1 MRRLIA
7 SLAIAASFGLAACT
21 TATTG
26 DDAAPATASAAPAE
40 PAAPAAAP
48 LRQLVQQVDIPHQQF
63 TLDNGLRVVVHED
76 HKAPV
81 VAVSI
86 WYHVGS
92 KDEPA
97 GKTGFAHLFEHL
109 MFNGSENAP
118 GDFFAPLQQVGATD
132 FNGTTWFD
140 RTNYFE
146 TVPTPA
152 LELALFLESDRMG
165 HLLGAVT
172 QQNLTNQIGVVQ
184 NEKRQGDNEPYGLVE
199 YKQLE
204 GLFPDGHPY
213 HHSTIGSMADL
224 SAASLED
231 VKNWFRQRYGPNNA
245 VLVLAGDVD
254 VPTARR
260 LVQKY
265 FGDIPRGPEVKPAEA
280 DIPTLPAPRSEVMHD
295 RVATTR
301 LYRWWV
307 VPGLT
312 GDDTV
317 PLDIAANVL
326 GGLSSS
332 RLDNALVRQ
341 DKTAVNVTAGV
352 QPFERVSLFEVT
364 ADVKPGVDP
373 AVVAGRLDE
382 IIGDLVRNGPTADE
396 VQRVA
401 TREVASRINGLES
414 VGGFSG
420 KAVALAEGALYA
432 RDPDFYKRQLE
443 AYASATPERV
453 RQATQ
458 KWLSRPVYALTVAP
472 GDREAYEEVKGTG
485 GAASVT
491 TNAPAYYRR
500 PTAAEKPLAPK
511 PALLAADDQAGGGSS
526 ARGGVD
532 RSKFPEVGDV
542 ANIDFPDIQRARLS
556 NGVELVYAQ
565 RTAAPVTRVA
575 VSFDAGWSADPK
587 NALGT
592 EALVLALL
600 DEGTRTRNS
609 IQIAEEQERL
619 GATIGAGASMD
630 RTTVGLFSLSPNL
643 APSLDLLADI
653 VRNPAFDP
661 AEVERL
667 RAQQL
672 ALISQELTQ
681 PQGLAQRTLPVALYG
696 PNHPYGIPFTGT
708 GDPKAVAA
716 LSRQDLIAFH
726 QAWLRPDNAR
736 IFVVSDLPL
745 AEVQAQL
752 DRAFGDWTAPAGPKG
767 TKNLAAAAA
776 PPKPRILLVDRPQ
789 SPQSVIM
796 GGLLLP
802 YTGPEAIEPLIV
814 SNDVLGGTFLSRL
827 NMDLRETKGWSYG
840 VNGRINRLLGTVPY
854 IVSAPVQA
862 NQTGPSLAALQAD
875 MREFLTTKGIGS
887 EELERTIN
895 NRVRNLAGNFET
907 SEDVMAGLQTIDLL
921 RLPENYYETLAD
933 RYRAMTASQL
943 DQAARK
949 VIDPTK
955 FVWVVVGDAAKVRP
969 QLEKLKM
976 PIEVVTP
983 AGAPPAGTGGT
994 APQQ

>member
-1 MRRLIA
+1 MR
-7 SLAIAASFGLAACT
+7 SLLLPFALLSAIAAAAS
-21 TATTG
+21 TA
-26 DDAAPATASAAPAE
+26 PLTA
-40 PAAPAAAP
+40 AAPAAAKP
-48 LRQLVQQVDIPHQQF
+48 APVAQLVRQVDIPYQQF
-63 TLDNGLRVVVHED
+63 TLDNGLKVIVHED
-76 HKAPV
+76 RKAPV
-81 VAVSI
+81 VALSV

-165 HLLGAVT
+165 HLLGAINQT
-172 QQNLTNQIGVVQ
+172 NLTNQIGVVQ
-184 NEKRQGDNEPYGLVE
+184 NEKRQGDNQPYGLVE

-204 GLFPDGHPY
+204 ALFPKGHPY
-213 HHSTIGSMADL
+213 YHSTIGSMADL
-224 SAASLED
+224 TGASIED
-231 VKNWFRQRYGPNNA
+231 VKNWFRSRYGPNNA

-260 LVQKY
+260 LVEKY
-265 FGDIPRGPEVKPAEA
+265 FGDIPRGPNVTIAA
-280 DIPTLPAPRSEVMHD
+280 ANVPTLPTAKTEVMHD

-301 LYRWWV
+301 LYRMWA

-312 GDDTV
+312 DPDAV
-317 PLDIAANVL
+317 QLDVAASVL

-332 RLDNALVRQ
+332 RLDNALVRNE
-341 DKTAVNVTAGV
+341 KIAVGVSAGV

-364 ADVKPGVDP
+364 ADVKPGVD
-373 AVVAGRLDE
+373 AALVGKRLDE
-382 IIGDLVRNGPTADE
+382 IIAEFIRTGPTADE

-401 TREVASRINGLES
+401 TREVSGRISGLES
-414 VGGFSG
+414 VGGFGG

-432 RDPDFYKRQLE
+432 DDPGFYKKQLQ
-443 AYASATPERV
+443 AYASATPAKV
-453 RQATQ
+453 RAVTH
-458 KWLSRPVYALTVAP
+458 KWLSRPVYSLTVAP
-472 GDREAYEEVKGTG
+472 GEREPYEEAAGQGSRAGT
-485 GAASVT
+485 AASHS
-491 TNAPAYYRR
+491 PAYYRP
-500 PTAAEKPLAPK
+500 PTADEQPLAPK
-511 PALLAADDQAGGGSS
+511 PAAADQAQSGAGSA

-532 RSKFPEVGDV
+532 RSKFPVVGDV

-556 NGVELVYAQ
+556 NGIELVYA
-565 RTAAPVTRVA
+565 RRAAVPVTRVA
-575 VSFDAGWSADPK
+575 VSFDAGNAADPK

-592 EALVLALL
+592 EALALALL
-600 DEGTRTRNS
+600 DEGTKTRNS

-619 GATIGAGASMD
+619 GASIGANASMD
-630 RTTVGLFSLSPNL
+630 RTTVGLSALTPNL
-643 APSLDLLADI
+643 APSLELLADI

-672 ALISQELTQ
+672 ARIAQEMTQ
-681 PQGLAQRTLPVALYG
+681 PQGLALRTLPAALYG
-696 PNHPYGIPFTGT
+696 QGHPYGIPFTGT
-708 GDPKAVAA
+708 GDPKVVEKV
-716 LSRQDLIAFH
+716 SRQDLVAFH
-726 QAWLRPDNAR
+726 DAWLRPDNAK
-736 IFVVSDLPL
+736 IFVVSDRPL
-745 AEVQAQL
+745 AEVQPL
-752 DRAFGDWTAPAGPKG
+752 IERSFGDWTAPAAPKG
-767 TKNLAAAAA
+767 VKNLTAATPA
-776 PPKPRILLVDRPQ
+776 PRPRILLVDRPQ
-789 SPQSVIM
+789 SPQSIIM

-802 YTGPEAIEPLIV
+802 YTGAQPIEPLIV

-840 VNGRINRLLGTVPY
+840 VNGRVNRLVGTVPY

-875 MREFLTTKGIGS
+875 MREFLTAKGITS

-895 NRVRNLAGNFET
+895 NRIRNLAGNFET
-907 SEDVMAGLQTIDLL
+907 SEDVLSGIQTIDLFGF
-921 RLPENYYETLAD
+921 PEDYYETIAD
-933 RYRAMTASQL
+933 KYRAMTAPEL

-949 VIDPTK
+949 VLDPSK
-955 FVWVVVGDAAKVRP
+955 FVWVVVGDAAKIRP
-969 QLEKLKM
+969 QLDALGM

-983 AGAPPAGTGGT
+983 R
-994 APQQ
+994 